1 MISKIELNREKKIKT
16 MIKDK
21 AILVRITTD
30 DYNRITALKQ
40 TKKANNEAFN
50 LSKLI
55 RNHLQ
60 EIN

>member
-1 MISKIELNREKKIKT
+1 MT
-16 MIKDK
+16 KDK
-21 AILVRITTD
+21 AILVRITTE

-40 TKKANNEAFN
+40 TKRAKNEAFN

-55 RNHLQ
+55 RNYLQ

>member
-1 MISKIELNREKKIKT
+1 

>member
-1 MISKIELNREKKIKT
+1 MT
-16 MIKDK
+16 KDK
-21 AILVRITTD
+21 RIIVRLSTTD
-30 DYNRITALKQ
+30 FDRITALKQ